1 MLAEQLHHMLLAE
14 LHAADALNWTPAC
27 VDASHIRAKKRG
39 ARPPARHR
47 STAGRPP
54 VNTT

>member
-39 ARPPARHR
+39 RGHRPV
-47 STAGRPP
+47 TGRPREDRQ
-54 VNTT
+54 